1 MKSITFDTRYLKEAH
16 LFYKEY
22 CHKDN
27 TILYESAEI
36 IDKSG
41 VQSLIGVSAALKIT
55 CEDLKVKA
63 QALNQNGKAL
73 LRIIARALNAETDE
87 NSLTIAYSRPQHE
100 LDEETRLKADNPF

>member
-1 MKSITFDTRYLKEAH
+1 MKSIAFDTKYLKEAH

-22 CHKDN
+22 CHRDN

-63 QALNQNGKAL
+63 QALNRNGRAL
-73 LRIIARALNAETDE
+73 LKMVAKELKLNA
-87 NSLTIAYSRPQHE
+87 SKYSDIPPAPEGSQGFFGFK
-100 LDEETRLKADNPF
+100 LPW